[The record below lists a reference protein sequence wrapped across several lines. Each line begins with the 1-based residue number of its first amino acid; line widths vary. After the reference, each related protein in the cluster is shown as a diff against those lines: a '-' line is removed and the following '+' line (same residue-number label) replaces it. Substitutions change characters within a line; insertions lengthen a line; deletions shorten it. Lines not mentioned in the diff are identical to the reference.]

1 MALPKGT
8 RVGTRSRLSSTRALL
23 AGLAATA
30 VWLLDVDELP
40 LEMKTAEEMD
50 VPGAPVTPAPAHAER
65 NRPAP
70 QARAPHEL
78 SLADSLVLMV
88 TRRPDVPHPSLLM
101 LNGRAL
107 LCVCSISEA
116 RNLAEP
122 GDPCRGSATGIR
134 DAARRPAGCL
144 PG

>member
-1 MALPKGT
+1 MALPKGA

-78 SLADSLVLMV
+78 SPADSLMLVV
-88 TRRPDVPHPSLLM
+88 TRRPDVAHLTAHAERPP
-101 LNGRAL
+101 AA
-107 LCVCSISEA
+107 LCVQH
-116 RNLAEP
+116 L
-122 GDPCRGSATGIR
+122 
-134 DAARRPAGCL
+134 
-144 PG
+144 